1 MKKSYVFYLFILLST
16 PLLAQPVLDQ
26 SYFPEVG
33 RTFAGRSFR
42 KTVPIPS
49 IAEGP
54 NQTWNFAGL
63 DSVYILDYNFSFRI
77 KTPANTDSAA
87 NFPGASLAYV
97 SYFGTDSIE
106 NFQKINGNDLEYLGY
121 NVKGSPL
128 KENFSIPRV
137 DFRKDLGFEESF
149 IRQSTSAQRIGG
161 FVKYQKYHDTL
172 TYAGYGTLI
181 TSFGTYQNV
190 VMMRRNFSIDF
201 SFNQAGP
208 FEFGYLGKNWLWY
221 LPGYGLP
228 YVRYAEEIDM
238 LVPDENLIEGYIG
251 FIPPPVANQE
261 VFDHAEIRLVPTL
274 LHAGEELRLEGVQD
288 NLSEIRLVDASGRI
302 RELSVR
308 EGQVRLPKVEPGV
321 YSVLIGSGTQQ
332 VVRRLAIQ

>member
-1 MKKSYVFYLFILLST
+1 MKKFYVFFLFILLST

-26 SYFPEVG
+26 SYFPTVG

-42 KTVPIPS
+42 KTVKIPT

-77 KTPANTDSAA
+77 KSASNTDSAA
-87 NFPGASLAYV
+87 NFPGATLAYV

-106 NFQKINGNDLEYLGY
+106 NFQKLNGNDLEYLGY

-149 IRQSTSAQRIGG
+149 IRQSTSALNVGG
-161 FVKYQKYHDTL
+161 FIKYQKYRDTIS
-172 TYAGYGTLI
+172 YAGYGTLI

-190 VMMRRNFSIDF
+190 VLLRRNFSIDF
-201 SFNQAGP
+201 SFDQGGP

-228 YVRYAEEIDM
+228 YVRYDEEVDL
-238 LVPDENLIEGYIG
+238 LVPDENLISGYIG
-251 FIPPPVANQE
+251 FIPPPVANK
-261 VFDHAEIRLVPTL
+261 EIRNREEVRIMPSLV
-274 LHAGEELRLEGVQD
+274 HGGEEVRIEGWQGLLDQVQV
-288 NLSEIRLVDASGRI
+288 VDAAGRVTS
-302 RELSVR
+302 LAVR
-308 EGQVRLPKVEPGV
+308 EASVRLPKLEAGI
-321 YSVLIGSGTQQ
+321 YSVRLGTGSGQ
-332 VVRRLAIQ
+332 VIRRLAVQ